1 MIISPISKPII
12 MIISPISCGSSW
24 QRTATLVEKPLI
36 APRGS
41 SIIDIMRQKNNYIT
55 LIDYIIYDIWDYTYN
70 ISGGRSIETSSP
82 SAKAA
87 PIAKP
92 SARLWIPSPKITWNL
107 QKVIFP
113 AKNIATS
120 IHMLTL
126 EKKKTLTIQATLEIF
141 SGAE

>member
-1 MIISPISKPII
+1 

-55 LIDYIIYDIWDYTYN
+55 LIDYIIYDICDYTYN

-113 AKNIATS
+113 AI
-120 IHMLTL
+120 
-126 EKKKTLTIQATLEIF
+126 
-141 SGAE
+141 